1 MVPAGRSPLVMA
13 AIAAAVASGIGGCA
27 LVLGADFG
35 DKTLVGAGGSSSSS
49 AASGGGSS
57 GAAGGSGSSSSG
69 GTTGSGTT
77 GSGTTGS
84 GTTGS
89 GTTGSGTTSSGT
101 TGPGTTCAGFDAVG
115 GLFQAMEPWNIPA
128 DQDPKDMASDTII
141 NWLASNGGWGSGN
154 TLQIDFSFNVLCA
167 DATAPMEPF
176 TMPQGP
182 CAPDCDGVSTFPVPP
197 GGAVAG
203 EQGYACTM
211 GGNCYLL
218 IVDRATHQLY
228 EMYDAFDPPS
238 TTVFNSG
245 SGAFIWDLTK
255 AYPPNLR
262 GDGCT
267 GADVA
272 GFPIAAMLFTADEVA
287 AGHIDHAIR
296 FQLPLQRI
304 RSGKVYVHPAT
315 HTTYNATGDAS
326 SAPPIGVHFRLSS
339 TFDLTKLPSGAQVV
353 AKAMQKYGMFLAN
366 AGDLALTAAADR
378 FTTAKWTDANV
389 KLGAQDLATLQVT
402 DFEVVDLGP
411 IITTGNNCVRNP

>member
-1 MVPAGRSPLVMA
+1 MVPAGRSPLVTA
-13 AIAAAVASGIGGCA
+13 TVAAAVASGIGGCA

-35 DKTLVGAGGSSSSS
+35 DKTLVGGGGSSSSS
-49 AASGGGSS
+49 AASGGSASS
-57 GAAGGSGSSSSG
+57 AASGGGAPSAASGSGSSSSG

-77 GSGTTGS
+77 
-84 GTTGS
+84 
-89 GTTGSGTTSSGT
+89 SS
-101 TGPGTTCAGFDAVG
+101 GTTCAGFNAVG
-115 GLFQAMEPWNIPA
+115 GLFQAMEPWNMPV
-128 DQDPKDMASDTII
+128 DQGPKDPASDTNI
-141 NWLASNGGWGSGN
+141 NWLAANGGWGSGDM
-154 TLQIDFSFNVLCA
+154 LQIDFSFNVLCA
-167 DATAPMEPF
+167 DASTPMDPF
-176 TMPQGP
+176 TMAQGP
-182 CAPDCDGVSTFPVPP
+182 CAPDCDAVSTFPVPV

-218 IVDRATHQLY
+218 VVDLATHQLY

-238 TTVFNSG
+238 PTVFNSG
-245 SGAFIWDLTK
+245 TGAFIWDLTK

-262 GDGCT
+262 GEGCT

-272 GFPIAAMLFTADEVA
+272 GFPIAAMLFTADEIA

-304 RSGKVYVHPAT
+304 RGGKVYVHPAT
-315 HTTYNATGDAS
+315 HTTYNATGDNS
-326 SAPPIGVHFRLSS
+326 SAPPIGVHIRLSS
-339 TFDLTKLPSGAQVV
+339 TFDVTKLPSGAQVV

-366 AGDLALTAAADR
+366 GGDLALTAADDR
-378 FTTAKWTDANV
+378 FTMAKWTDANV

-411 IITTGNNCVRNP
+411 NITTGNNCVRNP